1 LASHLTALVPK
12 RAINQRTVAQGL
24 ENRRWVTDI
33 KGALT
38 VTIMEVGA
46 EEIVLHPD
54 VQDQH
59 TWKLTSSGTYT
70 WKSAKQTIFFLW
82 ALFVLPFGKGFG
94 NLGFHCAANFSC
106 GWLF

>member
-1 LASHLTALVPK
+1 M
-12 RAINQRTVAQGL
+12 
-24 ENRRWVTDI
+24 TDI

-38 VTIMEVGA
+38 VRVMEVGA

-70 WKSAKQTIFFLW
+70 WKSANKPFFCGHYSFCPLGKDLEILGSIALQIFLVSGSSEP
-82 ALFVLPFGKGFG
+82 LLYG
-94 NLGFHCAANFSC
+94 
-106 GWLF
+106 

>member
-1 LASHLTALVPK
+1 
-12 RAINQRTVAQGL
+12 
-24 ENRRWVTDI
+24 VTDI

-70 WKSAKQTIFFLW
+70 WKSAKQTIFFCGHYSFCPLEKDLEILGSI
-82 ALFVLPFGKGFG
+82 ALQIFLVAGSSEPLLYG
-94 NLGFHCAANFSC
+94 
-106 GWLF
+106 